1 MVSNLQSG
9 APATGYGEN
18 GSSSDEDTVTMT
30 KVLSDGSVLITVLQD
45 GKVIS
50 ETKTHAAKPEAD
62 PSVMGTTTVD
72 MGKAAHAAGANTVD
86 LASSLQSSLQQT
98 VDKFNDTSTSILA
111 GSLFTSE
118 V

>member
-1 MVSNLQSG
+1 MSGVSAISGTQSLWSTTGTTTSTSSVTDVFSQMVSNLQSG

-50 ETKTHAAKPEAD
+50 ETKTHEK
-62 PSVMGTTTVD
+62 
-72 MGKAAHAAGANTVD
+72 
-86 LASSLQSSLQQT
+86 
-98 VDKFNDTSTSILA
+98 
-111 GSLFTSE
+111 GSQRPKRE
-118 V
+118 VIS